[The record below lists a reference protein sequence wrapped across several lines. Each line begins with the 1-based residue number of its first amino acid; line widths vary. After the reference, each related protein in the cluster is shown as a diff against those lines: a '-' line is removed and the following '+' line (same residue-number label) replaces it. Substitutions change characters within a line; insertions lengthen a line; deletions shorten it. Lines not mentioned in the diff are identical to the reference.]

1 MTLLDRILAR
11 GVELPMDPIIA
22 TRLERHLRRIQPDP
36 LFRRRLRGQVL
47 NRYVAAREGLV
58 PAPTR
63 PAVRGEMGRLGR
75 GVLYA
80 SLLTAMSVTA
90 VGAASQSSLPGDAL
104 YGIKL
109 ELEEI
114 RMQVAP
120 PGLRDDLAILALDQ
134 RLREVELLA
143 EAGRWA
149 LVDEA
154 AARAVQ
160 AEEALATILGSE
172 HVNSSV
178 EARQAH
184 ADRLAELMAT
194 APASA
199 IDGLERALEASTAD
213 APPAVVPPQRPN
225 PGRTVGGNSGGS
237 NSGSPSGSN
246 SGSNNGGSQPG
257 GTDPGGPDAGGPD
270 PGGTGSGG
278 NQDDDADDGD
288 SQGGVQGEDPD
299 VELPEQPS
307 QPSEHAPSAR

>member
-22 TRLERHLRRIQPDP
+22 ARLERHLRRIQPDP

-58 PAPTR
+58 PAPAR
-63 PAVRGEMGRLGR
+63 PAMRREMGKLGR

-90 VGAASQSSLPGDAL
+90 VGAASQNSLPGDAL

-109 ELEEI
+109 ELEAI
-114 RMQVAP
+114 RMHVAP

-154 AARAVQ
+154 AARAVE
-160 AEEALATILGSE
+160 AEDALARIIGSD
-172 HVNSSV
+172 SV
-178 EARQAH
+178 SGASRGEEARQRH

-199 IDGLERALEASTAD
+199 WDGLERALEASTAD
-213 APPAVVPPQRPN
+213 GPPAIVPEGPSPGGTQGGN
-225 PGRTVGGNSGGS
+225 PGGTNPGGTNSGGT
-237 NSGSPSGSN
+237 NSGGTN
-246 SGSNNGGSQPG
+246 SG
-257 GTDPGGPDAGGPD
+257 GTN
-270 PGGTGSGG
+270 SGG
-278 NQDDDADDGD
+278 NQDDDGNDDD
-288 SQGGVQGEDPD
+288 TQGGVQGENPDLEPTD
-299 VELPEQPS
+299 VEPPEQPS
-307 QPSEHAPSAR
+307 QPSKHAPSTQ